1 MIFISQQIH
10 KIIIKIQ
17 IKDIET
23 NFNIHTTGQQDD
35 IFIVNL
41 FLKINHYLFCFFLL
55 MGS

>member
-23 NFNIHTTGQQDD
+23 NLNIHTTGQQDD

-41 FLKINHYLFCFFLL
+41 FLKINHYLFCFFIN
-55 MGS
+55 G

>member
-23 NFNIHTTGQQDD
+23 NFNIHTTGQQDET
-35 IFIVNL
+35 
-41 FLKINHYLFCFFLL
+41 FLL
-55 MGS
+55 SIYF

>member
-23 NFNIHTTGQQDD
+23 NFDIHTTGQQDD

-41 FLKINHYLFCFFLL
+41 FLKINHYLFCFFIN
-55 MGS
+55 G